1 MNGQPR
7 TIPNEIRRD
16 AGFARRDACATH
28 LKTQLAQRQF
38 LPGPKRFLFSNTVES
53 LCSAAKVAAHD
64 AICA

>member
-16 AGFARRDACATH
+16 AGFDRRDAGATH
-28 LKTQLAQRQF
+28 LKTQPAQREF
-38 LPGPKRFLFSNTVES
+38 LPGSKRFLFSKTVES
-53 LCSAAKVAAHD
+53 LCSAAKVVAHD